1 MRKIITFVCLS
12 FLLISC
18 GGGGSDEPAPT
29 PEPQNTAPSIPSLVS
44 PTNSK
49 LCVSNALVL
58 EWNASTDAENNP
70 VVYQIQI
77 ATDNLFSQIISTN
90 EGTTRTFSITLEKGK
105 AYYWRV
111 KATDSKN
118 AASAYSPTF
127 NFYTEGVA
135 VINYLPFLPSL
146 MQPEINATISGATTT
161 LRWFA
166 SDVDASDVLTY
177 DVFLG
182 TTNPPTVKV
191 VDNKSETTF
200 NATSLQAT
208 SIYYWRI
215 VVRDNKG
222 GETRGQVWNFKTN

>member
-12 FLLISC
+12 LSLISC
-18 GGGGSDEPAPT
+18 GGGGSDEPAPA
-29 PEPQNTAPSIPSLVS
+29 PEPVNTAPSIPTLVS

-70 VVYQIQI
+70 IVYQIQI
-77 ATDNLFSQIISTN
+77 ATDNLFTQIVRTN

-111 KATDSKN
+111 RATDSKN
-118 AASAYSPTF
+118 AASAYSTTF
-127 NFYTEGVA
+127 NFYTEGIA

-146 MQPEINATISGATTT
+146 IQPEINATILGATAS
-161 LRWFA
+161 LKWFA

-182 TTNPPTVKV
+182 TTNPPTIKV
-191 VDNKSETTF
+191 VDNKGETTF

-208 SIYYWRI
+208 TIYYWR
-215 VVRDNKG
+215 VVVKDNKG

>member
-1 MRKIITFVCLS
+1 M
-12 FLLISC
+12 SC
-18 GGGGSDEPAPT
+18 GGGGSDEPTPI
-29 PEPQNTAPSIPSLVS
+29 PEPQNTAPSVPLLVS

-70 VVYQIQI
+70 VVYQIQV
-77 ATDNLFSQIISTN
+77 ATDNLFTQIVQTN

-118 AASAYSPTF
+118 AASAYSATF

-135 VINYLPFLPSL
+135 VVNYAPFLPSL
-146 MQPEINATISGATTT
+146 LQPDINTTISGATAT
-161 LRWFA
+161 LKWFA

-191 VDNKSETTF
+191 VDNKAETTF
-200 NATSLQAT
+200 NAASLQAT
-208 SIYYWRI
+208 TLYYWRI
-215 VVRDNKG
+215 VVKDNKG

>member
-12 FLLISC
+12 LSLISC
-18 GGGGSDEPAPT
+18 GGGGSDEPAPA
-29 PEPQNTAPSIPSLVS
+29 PEPVNTAPSIPTLVS

-70 VVYQIQI
+70 IVYQIQI
-77 ATDNLFSQIISTN
+77 ATDNLFTQIVRTN

-118 AASAYSPTF
+118 AASAYSTTF
-127 NFYTEGVA
+127 NFYTEGIA

-146 MQPEINATISGATTT
+146 IQPEINATILGATAS
-161 LRWFA
+161 LKWFA

-182 TTNPPTVKV
+182 TTNPPTIKV
-191 VDNKSETTF
+191 LDNKGESTF

-208 SIYYWRI
+208 TIYYWR
-215 VVRDNKG
+215 VVVKDNKG

>member
-12 FLLISC
+12 LSLISC
-18 GGGGSDEPAPT
+18 GGGGSDEPAPA
-29 PEPQNTAPSIPSLVS
+29 PEPVNTAPSIPTLVS

-70 VVYQIQI
+70 IVYQIQI
-77 ATDNLFSQIISTN
+77 ATDNLFTQIVRTN

-111 KATDSKN
+111 RATDSKN
-118 AASAYSPTF
+118 AASAYSTTF
-127 NFYTEGVA
+127 NFYTEGIA

-146 MQPEINATISGATTT
+146 IQPEINATILGATAS
-161 LRWFA
+161 LKWFA

-182 TTNPPTVKV
+182 TTNPPTIKV
-191 VDNKSETTF
+191 LDNKGETTF

-208 SIYYWRI
+208 TIYYWR
-215 VVRDNKG
+215 VVVKDNKG